1 MAQKVTFKGRV
12 TDENHK
18 PIEIANVSIM
28 GEPIGTTADLNGYYK
43 LTCNSKDSLVVVYS
57 MIGYQTR
64 KRTFRNPTDTIT
76 VNIILPSSSLAL
88 QTVEVVDKER
98 QMGSTQKLA
107 MPDKIRLQPSASGN
121 SIEDLIK
128 SQAGVSSNNEM
139 SSQYNVRGG
148 NFDENSVYVNGIEVY
163 RPLLI
168 RAGQQEGLSFINPD
182 MVGAIEFSTGGFEAK
197 RIFQKIRRRQSDL
210 S

>member
-88 QTVEVVDKER
+88 QAVEVVDKER

-107 MPDKIRLQPSASGN
+107 MPD
-121 SIEDLIK
+121 
-128 SQAGVSSNNEM
+128 
-139 SSQYNVRGG
+139 
-148 NFDENSVYVNGIEVY
+148 
-163 RPLLI
+163 
-168 RAGQQEGLSFINPD
+168 
-182 MVGAIEFSTGGFEAK
+182 
-197 RIFQKIRRRQSDL
+197 
-210 S
+210 